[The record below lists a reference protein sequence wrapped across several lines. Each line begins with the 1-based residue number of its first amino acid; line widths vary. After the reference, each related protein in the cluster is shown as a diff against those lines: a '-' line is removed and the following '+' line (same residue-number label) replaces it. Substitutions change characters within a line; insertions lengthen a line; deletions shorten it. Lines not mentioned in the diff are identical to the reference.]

1 MKLVAVKTDV
11 IKEGDDIVKVTLE
24 SLNRQNLCLKDQDI
38 LALSSKILAYSEGC
52 VLDLSGVKPSREA
65 EELAHDSLLQ
75 PEMAELVLHEADK
88 IFGGMSGA
96 VLTLTKGILTAN
108 AGIDRKNAP
117 PGSVIL
123 WTRDAERSVRIF
135 REEIVRRTGKKI
147 AALVVDSGL
156 MPLRLGTC
164 GLALAGAGFKP
175 IADFRG
181 RKDIFGK
188 TVMMTLHAVAN
199 NLASAAHLLMS
210 ESSERTPLVLI
221 EGAPVEYAEI
231 SFGPGDL
238 SIPRSDC
245 IFASVFGTRGS

>member
-123 WTRDAERSVRIF
+123 
-135 REEIVRRTGKKI
+135 
-147 AALVVDSGL
+147 
-156 MPLRLGTC
+156 
-164 GLALAGAGFKP
+164 
-175 IADFRG
+175 ADFRG